1 MNIILLIIGLA
12 LLIFG
17 ANWLVDSASALARK
31 LGLSEFF
38 IGLVIVGFGTSFPE
52 LVVSLTGAVQENADV
67 AVGNVLGSNIF
78 NVFVIL
84 GVTALI
90 RPLKMSRENL
100 RRDIPVLVGA
110 TLLVLVFGLGGRL
123 LGGCTDIL
131 SRGEAAVMLA
141 LFLIYIIYCFL
152 SGDSRDVQEEK
163 PDISTGFA
171 LLMILP
177 ALVALIGGGELF
189 VDAAVNIARSL
200 GVSDKFISVTI
211 LAAGTSLP
219 ELVTNIAAAVKGR
232 GEMALGNILGSNVF
246 NLLLILGCSA
256 LITPLSFAN
265 INVVD
270 IIALILSTLLILVLR
285 GRRSQGVLL
294 LTCYIIYS
302 IFLIIQL

>member
-1 MNIILLIIGLA
+1 MNFLFLVIGLA
-12 LLIFG
+12 LLVFG
-17 ANWLVDSASALARK
+17 ASWLVDSASALARK
-31 LGLSEFF
+31 VGLSEFF

-67 AVGNVLGSNIF
+67 AVGNVLGSNVF

-100 RRDIPVLVGA
+100 RRDVPFLLCA
-110 TLLVLVFGLGGRL
+110 TLLVLALGLGGRL
-123 LGGCTDIL
+123 FGGSSDIL
-131 SRGEAAVMLA
+131 TRVDAAIMLSV
-141 LFLIYIIYCFL
+141 FVIYILSCL
-152 SGDSRDVQEEK
+152 TSGDSRETHEEK
-163 PDISTGFA
+163 PAISTGFA
-171 LLMILP
+171 IVMIIP
-177 ALVALIGGGELF
+177 GLVALLGGGELF
-189 VDAAVNIARSL
+189 VDSAVNIARSM
-200 GVSDKFISVTI
+200 GISDKFISVTI

-232 GEMALGNILGSNVF
+232 GEMALGNIIGSNVF

-265 INVVD
+265 ITLVD
-270 IIALILSTLLILVLR
+270 AIALILSSLLILVMR
-285 GRRSQGVLL
+285 GKRGQGILL
-294 LTCYIIYS
+294 LTCFIIYS